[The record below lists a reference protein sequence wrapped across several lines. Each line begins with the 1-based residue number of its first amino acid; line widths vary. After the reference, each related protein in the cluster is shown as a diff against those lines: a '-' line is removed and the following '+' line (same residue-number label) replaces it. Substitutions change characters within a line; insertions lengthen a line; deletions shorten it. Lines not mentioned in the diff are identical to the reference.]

1 MSGVT
6 VLGRINA
13 DKPREE
19 ITRCGYTQAQLC
31 RDKMLINVP
40 VYAEALDE
48 TVISKGGG
56 GGEGNKS
63 ESHLGDFF
71 K

>member
-1 MSGVT
+1 
-6 VLGRINA
+6 
-13 DKPREE
+13 
-19 ITRCGYTQAQLC
+19 
-31 RDKMLINVP
+31 MLINVP
-40 VYAEALDE
+40 VYAEASNE
-48 TVISKGGG
+48 TVISKGGGG